1 MSTLT
6 KIEHLAATLAEKA
19 AQESTTVSEM
29 TEAVKVLGPYYTA
42 LKKAK
47 DASADDDA
55 DDDSMGAIQAELAR
69 VTEKPNG
76 GQAVSNRSRRGR
88 SASN

>member
-1 MSTLT
+1 MSTLS
-6 KIEHLAATLAEKA
+6 KIEHLAAALADKA

-47 DASADDDA
+47 DPADDPPDEE
-55 DDDSMGAIQAELAR
+55 SIGAIQADLVR
-69 VTEKPNG
+69 LEKGNG
-76 GQAVSNRSRRGR
+76 GQAVSGRRRGR